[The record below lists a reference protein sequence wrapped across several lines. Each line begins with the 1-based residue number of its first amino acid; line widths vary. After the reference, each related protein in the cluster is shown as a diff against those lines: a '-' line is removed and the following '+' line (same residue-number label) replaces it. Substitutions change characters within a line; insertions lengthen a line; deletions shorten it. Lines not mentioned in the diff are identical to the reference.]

1 MGAQNSIS
9 QLLEQFLELNT
20 NSLETFNRINEAI
33 ATDKETVTLDLYDPN
48 TNELK
53 SIQIPSFGYLKREI
67 ERLDTNVKSITTVD
81 GNGANVRLKDGTF
94 RQVFTSRL
102 KGPSKPITSLAAPT
116 QFNTKLNEFF
126 EDFLNPL
133 LTVRLDVSGQIP
145 VETERVYI
153 ERYIFDNNDT
163 ATVEQ
168 FQDRFQGESELN
180 YEEFKAY
187 ATDNDLAYFVDAET
201 VEMPVRTMQF
211 YGGFD
216 VVSINSVQ
224 KSQIV
229 DGVTQTKTVKLFT
242 LNKLSYSD
250 ATRDLKDTEVLRV
263 NDSLIVNSGAYK
275 TRYVVKSI
283 DASTSQVELQL
294 VEGFEPIK
302 IGANELAIYKDVDL
316 DLDIEINVGFNER
329 QVVFVKPIDP
339 VSNIPADEYSPGI
352 GFYSNDL
359 TLSTAVG
366 QTISLEE
373 YYRDNVAD
381 FGEFIKSLSVDYIP
395 PSSAGIKPAAPDM
408 NVDNLKVVQIN
419 KHLTDNSSVK
429 KVKKLKSDKISTEQ
443 TLKSLDESIK
453 QKKSLLNTK
462 KFKSTIEKDTQK
474 NELRALIAD
483 RDSQSKL
490 YSSIVTDIKSTAE
503 SSSLQKVTPKFR
515 VRGFWSIPEP
525 RKVGERISQE
535 VVQFKI
541 RYRYLSASGKTSE
554 IDQIQFEDSTNQTSK
569 TAAFSNWVEVN
580 GPVRRRQLVDG
591 KYQWI
596 TESEEDSQAVNF
608 NSLDLAIQ
616 PGEVMEIMVKSIS
629 EAGFPANPLESD
641 WSDIVRV
648 EFPEGELATD
658 SIIELVGENNIDSVK
673 VQLRNELISQGVYR
687 HVEDAFEVGDK
698 YFSHSASTIASG
710 FVTAEQAPISMYDKI
725 VELQNEILRLRA
737 LVEGTVGEL
746 LVKIIDEDGNVTNVT
761 NNETVKLFAGY
772 YINELPESNYKGHIV
787 TKNFKIQLS
796 NTKAS
801 NLELIARIIGDTSK
815 AAPVSTTNTI
825 FGLGNGTIDPTVT
838 SNTYYTTEGKYDL
851 VPVLYQ
857 NLDSTDITDDW
868 FNLSP
873 QQSSQLKGQFLY
885 SRYQNLAND
894 NALYVDSDIDTLDQT
909 GYDIHEYGLSYDIS
923 QVALDPTGTIKDY
936 SNAISTPFAS
946 SSNTQVDFIWTG
958 GNAADVA
965 SVTTVTT
972 NLYDNGIFMHTDHPL
987 LDASMGGLNLLQIQ
1001 SNGYVGMP
1009 KAAVRRAADTYG
1021 KQQTPFRITNT
1032 INNAGVLGARRSV
1045 KTSFDPNDQYLLGG
1059 HSCGSFLFL
1068 APIDKESLTVDA
1080 SNKRG
1085 KKIIPGGEANTVTVD
1100 MIFQYRMTDYYGVG
1114 STGTGKVG
1122 GVTSNPSNL
1131 TYSKK
1136 IGLDILDSNNNDF
1149 QFDVE
1154 VYAKY
1159 KPTGKSTN
1167 SITASA
1173 LSNYVS
1179 SGGGGGAGFV
1189 GSDLVDFSVPVINHQ

>member
-102 KGPSKPITSLAAPT
+102 KGPSAPITSLAAPT

-133 LTVRLDVSGQIP
+133 LTVKLDVSGQIP

-153 ERYIFDNNDT
+153 ERFIFDNEDA

-168 FQDRFQGESELN
+168 FNDRFKGASEIN
-180 YEEFKAY
+180 YDAFKAF
-187 ATDNDLAYFVDAET
+187 ATDNDLAYFTDAQT

-211 YGGFD
+211 YGGLD
-216 VVSINSVQ
+216 VVAINNVQ

-242 LNKLSYSD
+242 LNKLTYSD

-263 NDSLIVNSGAYK
+263 GDSLIVNSGAYK
-275 TRYVVKSI
+275 TRYVIKSI
-283 DASTSQVELQL
+283 DASTTQVELQL
-294 VEGFEPIK
+294 VEGFEAIK

-352 GFYSNDL
+352 GFFSNEL
-359 TLSTAVG
+359 TLSNATG

-373 YYRDNVAD
+373 YYKDNVAD
-381 FGEFIKSLSVDYIP
+381 FGEFIKALSVDYIP
-395 PSSAGIKPAAPDM
+395 PSSAGIKPAAPAM

-419 KHLTDNSSVK
+419 KHLTNNSTVN

-483 RDSQSKL
+483 RDSASKL
-490 YSSIVTDIKSTAE
+490 FSSIVTDIKSTAE
-503 SSSLQKVTPKFR
+503 GSNVKAATPKFR
-515 VRGFWSIPEP
+515 VRGFWPIPEP

-554 IDQIQFEDSTNQTSK
+554 IDQIQFEDSTNQTTK

-580 GPVRRRQLVDG
+580 GPVRKRELVDG
-591 KYQWI
+591 KYQWT
-596 TESEEDSQAVNF
+596 TESEEDAQAVNF
-608 NSLDLAIQ
+608 NSLDLPIQ
-616 PGEVMEIMVKSIS
+616 SGEVMEIMVKSIS

-658 SIIELVGENNIDSVK
+658 SIIELVGENSIDSVI
-673 VQLRNELISQGVYR
+673 VQLRNELVSQGVYK
-687 HVEDAFEVGDK
+687 HVEDSFEVGDA
-698 YFSHSASTIASG
+698 YYSHSATTIASG
-710 FVTAEQAPISMYDKI
+710 FLTADQAPISMYDKI

-737 LVEGTVGEL
+737 QIEGTIGEL

-801 NLELIARIIGDTSK
+801 NLELIARIIGDTTK
-815 AAPVSTTNTI
+815 AAPVSTTNTT
-825 FGLGNGTIDPTVT
+825 FGLGNGVIDPTVT

-857 NLDSTDITDDW
+857 NLDASEITNDW

-873 QQSSQLKGQFLY
+873 QQSSQLKGQFMY
-885 SRYQNLAND
+885 SRFENLSND
-894 NALYVDSDIDTLDQT
+894 DSLYVQDDIDVLDQT
-909 GYDIHEYGLSYDIS
+909 GYDIHEYGLSYNINN
-923 QVALDPTGTIKDY
+923 VVILNGVKDY
-936 SNAISTPFAS
+936 TNATSTSYVA
-946 SSNTQVDFIWTG
+946 SSNTQQDFIWNG
-958 GNAADVA
+958 GNTSDVT
-965 SVTTVTT
+965 SINTVTSAV
-972 NLYDNGIFMHTDHPL
+972 YDNGILMHTDHPL
-987 LDASMGGLNLLQIQ
+987 LDPSMGGLNLLQIQ

-1009 KAAVRRAADTYG
+1009 KSSVRRAADTHG
-1021 KQQTPFRITNT
+1021 KKQTPFRITNT
-1032 INNAGVLGARRSV
+1032 INNAGVLGLRRAV
-1045 KTSFDPNDQYLLGG
+1045 KTSFDPYDQYLLGG
-1059 HSCGSFLFL
+1059 KSCGSFLFL
-1068 APIDKESLTVDA
+1068 APIDPESLVVDA
-1080 SNKRG
+1080 NNKRG

-1100 MIFQYRMTDYYGVG
+1100 LIFQYRMTDYYGVG

-1122 GVTSNPSNL
+1122 GITSNPSNL

-1136 IGLDILDSNNNDF
+1136 IGLDILDSNNKDF
-1149 QFDVE
+1149 QFDIE
-1154 VYAKY
+1154 IYAKY
-1159 KPTGKSTN
+1159 KSTGKSTN

-1179 SGGGGGAGFV
+1179 SGGGGGAGFA
-1189 GSDLVDFSVPVINHQ
+1189 GSDVVDFGVPVINYQ